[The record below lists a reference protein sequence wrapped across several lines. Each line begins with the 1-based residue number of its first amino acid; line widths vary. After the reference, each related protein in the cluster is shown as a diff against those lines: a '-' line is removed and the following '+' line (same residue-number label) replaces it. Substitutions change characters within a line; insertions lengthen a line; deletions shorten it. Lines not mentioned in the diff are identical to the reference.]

1 MAACACGGT
10 LTLLKFYSTDEQK
23 AAGVDGLSTRQATFP
38 ITPGALD
45 RRKISD
51 ISTPCQ
57 GFQGVH
63 DDERLQ
69 GFVPGTS
76 HPHAP
81 AAATAI
87 LEIAF
92 LNGDGRGG
100 TEPRDVRP
108 IIALLVGETGGGSL
122 EEGRDRRRKVALRT
136 CRWDS
141 KCGGDLSPGDW

>member
-1 MAACACGGT
+1 M
-10 LTLLKFYSTDEQK
+10 LTFYSTDEQK

-38 ITPGALD
+38 ITSDALD

-51 ISTPCQ
+51 TSTPCQ
-57 GFQGVH
+57 GFQGPH

-69 GFVPGTS
+69 GFALGKP

-81 AAATAI
+81 AAATAV
-87 LEIAF
+87 LDLAF

-108 IIALLVGETGGGSL
+108 TIALLVGEAGGGSL
-122 EEGRDRRRKVALRT
+122 EEGRDRRRKVTLRT

-141 KCGGDLSPGDW
+141 KCGGDLSSGDW